1 MELEGSSGTRSGHPA
16 AGPAVGRTGCVTLS
30 ILDVSLLSLC

>member
-16 AGPAVGRTGCVTLS
+16 AGPAAGGTGWVTLS
-30 ILDVSLLSLC
+30 IPDASLLSLH